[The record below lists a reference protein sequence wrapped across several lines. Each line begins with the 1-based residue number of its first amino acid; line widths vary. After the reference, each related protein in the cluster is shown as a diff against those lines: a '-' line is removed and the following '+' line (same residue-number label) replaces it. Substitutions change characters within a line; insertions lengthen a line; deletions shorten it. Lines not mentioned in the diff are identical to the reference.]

1 MELDDSWLRVKGE
14 IKEGIEQEEQ
24 EEQGR
29 KSSNLD
35 DLSPEDIVM
44 KEELEEELKHD
55 EAFESLQRQS
65 DHSEVATQER
75 KIQKRDEAATS
86 QTAAELER
94 KPVAKRRRLTRR
106 DMQPNIQTRAPSS
119 EKIELADGVKIKKEK
134 NTEQEISVESQDNRK
149 REDGDR

>member
-1 MELDDSWLRVKGE
+1 MQS
-14 IKEGIEQEEQ
+14 
-24 EEQGR
+24 
-29 KSSNLD
+29 
-35 DLSPEDIVM
+35 
-44 KEELEEELKHD
+44 
-55 EAFESLQRQS
+55 QS

-75 KIQKRDEAATS
+75 EIQKRDEAAKS